1 MTVDHETLTGWLTRL
16 KLTAI
21 RDQLDNLIDEAAQRE
36 LTLRE
41 ALAFLC
47 EREIARKDERR
58 ITMASK
64 IAHFPCV
71 RDLDGFDF
79 AAQPSLDQRQIRE
92 LAACRWVA
100 HGEALLLL
108 GPPGVGKT
116 HLAIALGRAAIHE
129 GYSVLFVP
137 APALVAALAKAH
149 AEGRLEE
156 RLGFYAKPKL
166 LIVDELGYLP
176 FETNAAHLF
185 FQLVSRRYERGSLL
199 LTSNRSVGEWGTV
212 FGDPI
217 VATAILD
224 RLLHH
229 SQVITIRG
237 DSYRLREKRRAGL
250 IKAASLNQEQL
261 A

>member
-1 MTVDHETLTGWLTRL
+1 MIDHDALVEMLTRL

-21 RDQLDNLIDEAAQRE
+21 RDQLDNLLDEAARRE
-36 LTLRE
+36 MTLRE
-41 ALAFLC
+41 ALGFLC
-47 EREIARKDERR
+47 QREIARKDERR
-58 ITMASK
+58 VEMAGK
-64 IAHFPCV
+64 IAHFPTP
-71 RDLDGFDF
+71 RDLNGFDF
-79 AAQPSLDQRQIRE
+79 SAQPSLDPGHIRD

-116 HLAIALGRAAIHE
+116 HLAIALGREAIRA
-129 GYSVLFVP
+129 GYSVLFVA
-137 APALVAALAKAH
+137 APALVAALAKGH

-156 RLGFYAKPKL
+156 RLAFYAKPKL

-176 FETNAAHLF
+176 FEPNAAHLF

-199 LTSNRSVGEWGTV
+199 ITSNRSVGEWGEV
-212 FGDPI
+212 FGDAV

-229 SQVITIRG
+229 SHVVTIRG

-250 IKAASLNQEQL
+250 VKAAAFNPEQV

>member
-1 MTVDHETLTGWLTRL
+1 MIDHDALVEMLTRL

-21 RDQLDNLIDEAAQRE
+21 RDQLDNLLDEAARRE
-36 LTLRE
+36 MTLRE
-41 ALAFLC
+41 ALGFLC
-47 EREIARKDERR
+47 QREIARKDERR
-58 ITMASK
+58 VEMAGK
-64 IAHFPCV
+64 IAHFPTP
-71 RDLDGFDF
+71 RDLNGFDF
-79 AAQPSLDQRQIRE
+79 SAQPSLDPGHIRD

-116 HLAIALGRAAIHE
+116 HLAIALGREAIRA
-129 GYSVLFVP
+129 GYSVLFVA
-137 APALVAALAKAH
+137 APALVAALAKGH
-149 AEGRLEE
+149 TEGRLEE
-156 RLGFYAKPKL
+156 RLAFYAKPKL

-176 FETNAAHLF
+176 FEPNAAHLF

-199 LTSNRSVGEWGTV
+199 ITSNRSVGEWGEV
-212 FGDPI
+212 FGDAV

-229 SQVITIRG
+229 SHVVTIRG

-250 IKAASLNQEQL
+250 VKAAAFNPEQV